1 MLAFDFADY
10 INLSSIIF
18 KYGLMV
24 NASLRRVS
32 IKNFKSLHDCEI
44 DIKELNVI
52 VGTNASGKSNLV
64 EVFRLLKKIYVD
76 KDINPFSEWWGYD
89 NVVWG
94 KNEELPVT
102 IELDFDIDGYDV
114 YFETTFT
121 GVGGS
126 FQILREILD
135 VKGYVKFEKEGEW
148 VTVNH
153 NKIFIE
159 GLIKN
164 ISKYE
169 VAHGFKIAIKKN
181 KQKLIQNK
189 FQLINNQNLLEYN
202 DIKRVVTSGLHQGMF
217 IEKNTNRK
225 LMLSYFVV
233 RKNIKNERVNTFC
246 PAIGEGYYEPIYK
259 IAFDRLFSFTKNVS
273 ILYPLNIRSMKKPQP
288 FKREEKLKEDGSNIA
303 NVFHSIYLKEGK
315 IPDDIYNPLSIIF
328 PNTEVRPYITED
340 GRVFIRVYE
349 DGVEFNP
356 PNVSDG
362 LYKILTILT
371 AIHLKPS
378 LLIVD
383 ELENSLHPETLELVL
398 DTIKTSEVRTI
409 ITTHS
414 PIMVDMTKPDD
425 IILIEKEQGESKF
438 KRPEDPEKIRKFLN
452 KKQITFSEG
461 WIYGDLFKTE
471 QKI

>member
-1 MLAFDFADY
+1 
-10 INLSSIIF
+10 
-18 KYGLMV
+18 MV

-44 DIKELNVI
+44 DIKELNVV
-52 VGTNASGKSNLV
+52 VGANASGKSNLV

-94 KNEELPVT
+94 KNEDLPIT
-102 IELDFDIDGYDV
+102 IGLDFDIEGYDV

-126 FQILREILD
+126 FQILREVLD
-135 VKGYVKFEKEGEW
+135 VRGYVKFEKEGEW
-148 VTVNH
+148 LIVKHDLGFLDSIINNLREYDASNGSKAKLKKEK
-153 NKIFIE
+153 NK
-159 GLIKN
+159 LIKEK
-164 ISKYE
+164 KY
-169 VAHGFKIAIKKN
+169 
-181 KQKLIQNK
+181 
-189 FQLINNQNLLEYN
+189 
-202 DIKRVVTSGLHQGMF
+202 
-217 IEKNTNRK
+217 
-225 LMLSYFVV
+225 
-233 RKNIKNERVNTFC
+233 NIKSELSLFNLFLPDQSWGGYVITEKKSKNNFMLNLIEIPRGVFQKDEKFEEIPVLC
-246 PAIGEGYYEPIYK
+246 PAIEDEEEFEEGNFTYHT
-259 IAFDRLFSFTKNVS
+259 ALFDTATQEILSTVS
-273 ILYPLNIRSMKKPQP
+273 QLMILYPLNIRLMKKPQP
-288 FKREEKLKEDGSNIA
+288 FKREDKLKEDGSNIA

-315 IPDDIYNPLSIIF
+315 IPEDIYNPLSIVF
-328 PNTEVRPYITED
+328 PNTEVRPYVTED

-371 AIHLKPS
+371 AIHLKPP

-414 PIMVDMTKPDD
+414 PVLVDMTEPDD

-452 KKQITFSEG
+452 EKKITFSEG

-471 QKI
+471 EKT